1 MPSRTTVGKSELLLE
16 RTAFPREG
24 VEARR
29 VLGKIT
35 GMVQAAEP
43 YVTYEDYLAAEQAGT
58 TKHEWL
64 DGVVYAMA
72 GGSLEHSRLAGNM
85 HTALKTAFAG
95 CEVFQS
101 DAMLFIRASDLSTYA
116 DVTLVCGPVEAQK
129 VERNRKVIGEA
140 LINPTVIVEV
150 LSDSTEQYDRGEKFA
165 HYMKLPSRP
174 RSTSSSLRTRRA
186 SRSSGGRRGV
196 TGVANRQGPD
206 IRSRSAG
213 RRSASTKSIAEQER
227 PRAPDGRRRTL
238 HRRRC
243 TKSKPK

>member
-1 MPSRTTVGKSELLLE
+1 
-16 RTAFPREG
+16 
-24 VEARR
+24 
-29 VLGKIT
+29 LGKIT

-101 DAMLFIRASDLSTYA
+101 AAMLFIRASDLSTYA

-129 VERNRKVIGEA
+129 VERNSKVIGEA

-150 LSDSTEQYDRGEKFA
+150 LSDSTEQYDRGENFA
-165 HYMKLPSRP
+165 HYMKLPSLEEYVLVSQDQARIEVFRRP
-174 RSTSSSLRTRRA
+174 ARGHWSREQAGPGHTIAIHGKAISVDEIYRRA
-186 SRSSGGRRGV
+186 GTTSG
-196 TGVANRQGPD
+196 T
-206 IRSRSAG
+206 
-213 RRSASTKSIAEQER
+213 
-227 PRAPDGRRRTL
+227 
-238 HRRRC
+238 
-243 TKSKPK
+243 

>member
-1 MPSRTTVGKSELLLE
+1 M
-16 RTAFPREG
+16 
-24 VEARR
+24 
-29 VLGKIT
+29 GKIT
-35 GMVQAAEP
+35 GMVQTAEP

-95 CEVFQS
+95 CEAFQS
-101 DAMLFIRASDLSTYA
+101 DAVLFIRASDLSTYA

-129 VERNRKVIGEA
+129 VERSRKVIGEA

-165 HYMKLPSRP
+165 HYMKLPSLEEYVLVSQDQARIEVFRRP
-174 RSTSSSLRTRRA
+174 VRGHWSREQAGPGHTIAIHGKAISVDEVYRRA
-186 SRSSGGRRGV
+186 GTTSD
-196 TGVANRQGPD
+196 T
-206 IRSRSAG
+206 
-213 RRSASTKSIAEQER
+213 
-227 PRAPDGRRRTL
+227 
-238 HRRRC
+238 
-243 TKSKPK
+243 

>member
-1 MPSRTTVGKSELLLE
+1 
-16 RTAFPREG
+16 
-24 VEARR
+24 
-29 VLGKIT
+29 
-35 GMVQAAEP
+35 MVQAAEP

-72 GGSLEHSRLAGNM
+72 GGTLEHSRLAGNM

-101 DAMLFIRASDLSTYA
+101 DAMLFVRASDLSTYA

-165 HYMKLPSRP
+165 HYMKLPSLEEYVLVSQDQARIEVFRRP
-174 RSTSSSLRTRRA
+174 ARGHWTREQAGAGETIAIHGETISVDAIYRRA
-186 SRSSGGRRGV
+186 GTASG
-196 TGVANRQGPD
+196 
-206 IRSRSAG
+206 I
-213 RRSASTKSIAEQER
+213 
-227 PRAPDGRRRTL
+227 
-238 HRRRC
+238 
-243 TKSKPK
+243 